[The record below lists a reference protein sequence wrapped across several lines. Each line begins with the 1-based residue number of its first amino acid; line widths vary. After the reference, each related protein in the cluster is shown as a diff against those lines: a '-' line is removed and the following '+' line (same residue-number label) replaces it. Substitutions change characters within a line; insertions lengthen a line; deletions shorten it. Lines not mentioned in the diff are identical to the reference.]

1 MLAVWLELLILIYRK
16 KKERNIHAGKYRPL
30 YKPVFTFWN
39 ILTKE
44 TFVSSVFQNL
54 QPRKPVR
61 KC

>member
-16 KKERNIHAGKYRPL
+16 KKEGNIHAGKYRPL

-44 TFVSSVFQNL
+44 TFVSSVF
-54 QPRKPVR
+54 
-61 KC
+61 